1 MKFMVSIGANPILEF
16 KMRKNS
22 PLVANAY
29 PLSGENPILKAK
41 RLCFDSCKERTNR
54 VSYPINPH
62 TYIPL
67 LYKIDL
73 VVKDLLLENL

>member
-29 PLSGENPILKAK
+29 PLSGENPI
-41 RLCFDSCKERTNR
+41 
-54 VSYPINPH
+54 
-62 TYIPL
+62 
-67 LYKIDL
+67 
-73 VVKDLLLENL
+73 